1 MRVLFKAVRVDFFVA
16 DIGDTPVQDVIDEL
30 ENGEDQTVTVETVT
44 VDPKTPTDCVW
55 DPRDGCMYDLDVM
68 GTDPSSISPYESEEG

>member
-30 ENGEDQTVTVETVT
+30 ENGEDQTVSVETVT

-55 DPRDGCMYDLDVM
+55 DPRDGCMYDVGANGEVPQYLL
-68 GTDPSSISPYESEEG
+68 SYEDEDE